1 MKKQDKK
8 VVVLCSTMTV
18 VIASMIAPA
27 WPYMLAVE
35 SSEEERRLAKIAPRP
50 WWSIPW
56 VDSLL
61 SKASIS
67 VFAEPVHEEITN
79 RMFGCNGDAEVCA
92 GSDALDAPAAVL
104 AGVRWNDDP
113 PFRLLRSE
121 AKGTNCVAS
130 ETIRFETQPG
140 CWTALF
146 VSANKRAVKGAEFGV
161 GDAMLYRTHF
171 GDLQFLHAM
180 ASRDGEPAST
190 TRENILGWLE
200 FSWRASRGEYTL
212 ETRLNTIDNP
222 VIQRAFGTSGWRIQD
237 LYTLG
242 AGGGLRR
249 QISDVAFGSF
259 LHTIQDSFAAG
270 HLDREESTG
279 VMSCSSGAVA
289 AKAPGAIRSF
299 HAYNRQ
305 DHAAHADADTRG
317 AFMKRFSEKG
327 NVVQFGAVLVD
338 ARDRR
343 MTWEEVRP
351 MLECA
356 FSLIDPKAPAGPG
369 DFAPL
374 AKAAS

>member
-1 MKKQDKK
+1 MKKRGRKIK
-8 VVVLCSTMTV
+8 MLCLAMTAVV
-18 VIASMIAPA
+18 ASMIAPA
-27 WPYMLAVE
+27 WSYMLAVE
-35 SSEEERRLAKIAPRP
+35 SSEEERKLANIAPRP

-61 SKASIS
+61 AKASIS
-67 VFAEPVHEEITN
+67 AFAEPVHEEITN
-79 RMFGCNGDAEVCA
+79 RMFGCNGDAKVCS
-92 GSDALDAPAAVL
+92 GSDALNAPAAVL

-113 PFRLLRSE
+113 PFRLLRVD
-121 AKGTNCVAS
+121 AKGTNCVVK
-130 ETIRFETQPG
+130 ETIRFETQPA
-140 CWTALF
+140 CWMALF
-146 VSANKRAVKGAEFGV
+146 RSANQRAASGATFGV

-180 ASRDGEPAST
+180 ATHDGEVASE

-200 FSWRASRGEYTL
+200 FSWRASLGEYTL
-212 ETRLNTIDNP
+212 DTRLSSIDNP

-249 QISDVAFGSF
+249 QVDDVAFGSF
-259 LHTIQDSFAAG
+259 LHTIQDSFAEG

-279 VMSCSSGAVA
+279 VMGCSSGAVA
-289 AKAPGAIRSF
+289 ARAPGAIRSF

-305 DHAAHADADTRG
+305 DHSAHSDADTRG
-317 AFMKRFSEKG
+317 AFMRRFQERG

-343 MTWEEVRP
+343 MKWEEVRP

-356 FSLIDPKAPAGPG
+356 FTLIDPEALSGPG
-369 DFAPL
+369 DFSAET
-374 AKAAS
+374 